1 MAAALVDVIQ
11 GHNVGVLD
19 PAWWGE
25 KGWDQPPQLAAG
37 QRAAAPCAGLF
48 RAVLITPGAGCWQWG
63 HARVGASQDPPAPI
77 PEQPP
82 YLCRTAISFSM
93 PASFP
98 SSAFL
103 AMHLMATSFWVA
115 LSSASTTSEKAP
127 LEEGEQCEP
136 GGHCYATIA
145 MVISGKLGY
154 L

>member
-1 MAAALVDVIQ
+1 MLGCLILHGGARRAGISP
-11 GHNVGVLD
+11 H
-19 PAWWGE
+19 
-25 KGWDQPPQLAAG
+25 QLAAG
-37 QRAAAPCAGLF
+37 QGAAAPCAGLF
-48 RAVLITPGAGCWQWG
+48 RAVLITLGAGSGATLGWG
-63 HARVGASQDPPAPI
+63 HHRTPPPPSQSS
-77 PEQPP
+77 PP

-93 PASFP
+93 LASFP

-127 LEEGEQCEP
+127 LEQGEQGEP

-145 MVISGKLGY
+145 MVTSGELGY